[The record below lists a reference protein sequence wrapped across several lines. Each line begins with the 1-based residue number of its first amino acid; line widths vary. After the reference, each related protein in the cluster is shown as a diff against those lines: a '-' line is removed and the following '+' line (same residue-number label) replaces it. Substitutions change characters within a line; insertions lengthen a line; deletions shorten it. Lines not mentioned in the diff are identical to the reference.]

1 MVPNFLLTYGPN
13 ITFILGI
20 TNIIFLFL
28 VFFTCRCLMG
38 KRLTE
43 FFWKNAWYQ
52 KIYSITHC
60 YWWWLFFISVALHAI
75 IAIWTFSIPRF

>member
-1 MVPNFLLTYGPN
+1 MAFHLTFGPN
-13 ITFILGI
+13 LTFILGI
-20 TNIIFLFL
+20 TNLVSLFL

-43 FFWKNAWYQ
+43 FLWKHEWY
-52 KIYSITHC
+52 KKFYTTHC
-60 YWWWLFFISVALHAI
+60 YWWWLFFISVALHSI